1 MIKIR
6 GLKAFSGSDM
16 ISNMKTRQ
24 DVISKLREK
33 KADLV
38 RQYGVRQLALFG
50 SYARNEQKESSD
62 IDVIVE
68 FEKPISGLRFV
79 SLAEAIEAAIG
90 LPADVVPSDGI
101 KPRYLDFVGKD
112 LVYV

>member
-1 MIKIR
+1 M
-6 GLKAFSGSDM
+6 
-16 ISNMKTRQ
+16 
-24 DVISKLREK
+24 
-33 KADLV
+33 KADLA
-38 RQYGVRQLALFG
+38 RHYGVCQLALFG
-50 SYARNEQKESSD
+50 SYARNEQNESSD

-90 LPADVVPSDGI
+90 MPADVVPADGI
-101 KPRYLDFVGKD
+101 KPRYLEFIGKD

>member
-1 MIKIR
+1 MIP
-6 GLKAFSGSDM
+6 
-16 ISNMKTRQ
+16 NMKTRQ
-24 DVISKLREK
+24 DIIDKLRKQKPE
-33 KADLV
+33 LV
-38 RQYGVRQLALFG
+38 RQYGVSQLALFG
-50 SYARNEQKESSD
+50 SYARNEQNESSD

-79 SLAEAIEAAIG
+79 SLAEAIEATIG

>member
-1 MIKIR
+1 
-6 GLKAFSGSDM
+6 LKAFKGNDT
-16 ISNMKTRQ
+16 IKNMKTR
-24 DVISKLREK
+24 DDIIAKLREI
-33 KADLV
+33 KAELV

-62 IDVIVE
+62 IDVIVD

-79 SLAEAIEAAIG
+79 SLAETIEAALG
-90 LPADVVPSDGI
+90 LRADVVPADGI
-101 KPRYLDFVGKD
+101 KPRYFEFIGKD

>member
-1 MIKIR
+1 
-6 GLKAFSGSDM
+6 
-16 ISNMKTRQ
+16 MKTRQ
-24 DVISKLREK
+24 DIIDKLGEV

-38 RQYGVRQLALFG
+38 RQYGVRKLALFG

-90 LPADVVPSDGI
+90 LPADVIPSDGI
-101 KPRYLDFVGKD
+101 KPRYRDFVGKE